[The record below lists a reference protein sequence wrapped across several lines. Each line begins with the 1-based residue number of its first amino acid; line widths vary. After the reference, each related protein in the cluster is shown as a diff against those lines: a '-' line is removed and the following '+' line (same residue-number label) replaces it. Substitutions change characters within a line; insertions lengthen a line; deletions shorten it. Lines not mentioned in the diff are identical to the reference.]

1 MIRVMVATATL
12 ILSTGLSLAV
22 TTPAIAATIPD
33 GVCAELDSGK
43 TDVVGERVTV
53 TVNAPD
59 GFLIDSYCVKAGS
72 AKQGEGPEYFDVD
85 PVAVLTFGHTSGKDV
100 SHWSV
105 GYVPVVPVVVPPVEV
120 VPVVVPPVEVPPTD
134 LPPAEDPPEPAE
146 DDYTPPVLDCESWQ
160 LPGWLNEHGDPSG
173 CVENLPCP
181 WTRDGLPCPADI
193 PAPAPVAADPVV
205 ASEDAVTPPTEVE
218 PTEVQSE
225 LALTGTPDPLQL
237 GAVAVA
243 LLAIGGLLVT
253 RRRSQA

>member
-22 TTPAIAATIPD
+22 ATPAAAAPIRD

-43 TDVVGERVTV
+43 TDVVGKHLTV

-59 GFLIDSYCVKAGS
+59 GFLIDSYCVKAGLV
-72 AKQGEGPEYFDVD
+72 KQGDGPEYFDVD

-105 GYVPVVPVVVPPVEV
+105 GYVPVVPVEVPPAEIPPVEAP
-120 VPVVVPPVEVPPTD
+120 PVDDTPVEV
-134 LPPAEDPPEPAE
+134 PPAEDPPAPAE

-160 LPGWLNEHGDPSG
+160 VPGWLNEHGDPSG

-181 WTRDGLPCPADI
+181 EAREGLPCPADI
-193 PAPAPVAADPVV
+193 PEPVPVASDPVV
-205 ASEDAVTPPTEVE
+205 PPEDAVTPPADTQ
-218 PTEVQSE
+218 PA
-225 LALTGTPDPLQL
+225 LALTGTPDPLPL
-237 GAVAVA
+237 GVVAVA
-243 LLAIGGLLVT
+243 LLTIGGLLT
-253 RRRSQA
+253 RRRSQV